1 MLRLNN
7 IIKHYKVGNTRV
19 EALRGVSLNFRKNE
33 FVSILGPSGCGKTTL
48 LNIIGGLDRYT
59 RGSMH
64 INNKPTSHFSDQD
77 WDSYRN
83 HSVGFVFQN
92 YNLIMHIN
100 VLSNVELALTLSGIS
115 ASERKKRAI
124 EALERVGLKDQI
136 YKKPNQLSGGQMQ
149 RVAIARALVNNP
161 EILLADEPTG
171 ALDTKTSAQIMDL
184 LKEIAKDRLVIMVT
198 HNSDIAYKYS
208 TRIIK
213 LQDGLVIDDSN
224 PYEVETKKVID
235 EKYRPVKTSMSFFTA
250 LSLSFR
256 NLSTKKIRTA
266 LTSFAGSIGIIGIA
280 LVLALSNG
288 FRNYIAKVQSDT
300 LTAYPLTISETAI
313 DFSQLQQ
320 SNFMNNLKEFPEEQK
335 VNINK
340 ISEKMGKV
348 VIKNKI
354 TDDYVE
360 NYVKTL
366 NPNLYNAISFDYGV
380 KLNVYQKVNVNNIEG
395 YTSVDTSSWQEI
407 PDNYDFINS
416 QYDKIGGSF
425 PQEINEIAL
434 VVDKYNQIT
443 DVTLFSLGLYKI
455 GDEIESL
462 DFNEII
468 GKEYKLILNDDLYKE
483 DESGLKF
490 NKEVVNE
497 ELYNGGTTLKITGI
511 LRVKK
516 DINFGALTS
525 TVVYTK
531 GLTEHVL
538 ENSLSSNIVKW
549 QLDNPTINV
558 FSGEPF
564 QETTKQSIEAQYQ
577 EIIKDLGGRTTPVN
591 ISIYPKDFASKELIK
606 EHLDKY
612 NESITN
618 DEDKIFYTD
627 MMETILNTINTII
640 DVISYIL
647 IAFTAVSLVVSSIMI
662 GIITYISV
670 LERTKEIGILRSIG
684 ARKKDISRVFN
695 AETIIIGF
703 ISGLI
708 GVIFTIIVSF
718 PINIILGKLVEI
730 EGLASLNLIHG
741 IILIV
746 ISMTLTLI
754 SGLIPSSIAAKKD
767 PVEALRTE

>member
-340 ISEKMGKV
+340 ISEKVGKV

-380 KLNVYQKVNVNNIEG
+380 KLNVYQKVNVNNMDF

-443 DVTLFSLGLYKI
+443 DVTLSNLGLYKI

-558 FSGEPF
+558 FKGEPF
-564 QETTKQSIEAQYQ
+564 QETEQSIEAQYQ

>member
-380 KLNVYQKVNVNNIEG
+380 KLNVYQKVNVNNMDF

-549 QLDNPTINV
+549 QLDHPTIDV

-564 QETTKQSIEAQYQ
+564 QEIDQSIEAQYQ
-577 EIIKDLGGRTTPVN
+577 ERIKDLGGRTTPVN

-627 MMETILNTINTII
+627 MMETILDTINTII

>member
-380 KLNVYQKVNVNNIEG
+380 KLNVYQKVNVNNMDF
-395 YTSVDTSSWQEI
+395 YTSVNTSSWQEI

-443 DVTLFSLGLYKI
+443 DVTLSSLGLYKI

-549 QLDNPTINV
+549 QLDNPTIDV

-564 QETTKQSIEAQYQ
+564 QEIDQSIEAQYQ
-577 EIIKDLGGRTTPVN
+577 ERIKDLGGRTTPVN

-627 MMETILNTINTII
+627 MMETILDTINTII

>member
-354 TDDYVE
+354 TDNYVE

-380 KLNVYQKVNVNNIEG
+380 KLNVYQKVNVNNMDF
-395 YTSVDTSSWQEI
+395 YTSVNTSSWQEI

-443 DVTLFSLGLYKI
+443 DVTLSSLGLYKI

-558 FSGEPF
+558 FKGEPF
-564 QETTKQSIEAQYQ
+564 QETEQSIEAQYQ

-627 MMETILNTINTII
+627 MMETILDTINTII

>member
-380 KLNVYQKVNVNNIEG
+380 KLNVYQKVNVNNMDF
-395 YTSVDTSSWQEI
+395 YTSVNTSSWQEI

-443 DVTLFSLGLYKI
+443 DVTLSSLGLYKI

-558 FSGEPF
+558 FKGEPF
-564 QETTKQSIEAQYQ
+564 QETEQSIEAQYQ

>member
-380 KLNVYQKVNVNNIEG
+380 KLNVYQKVNVNNMDF

-549 QLDNPTINV
+549 QLDNPTIDV
-558 FSGEPF
+558 FEGEPF

-577 EIIKDLGGRTTPVN
+577 EKIKDLGGRTTPVN

-627 MMETILNTINTII
+627 MMETILDTINTII

>member
-380 KLNVYQKVNVNNIEG
+380 KLNVYQKVDVNNMDF

-549 QLDNPTINV
+549 QLDHPTINV

-564 QETTKQSIEAQYQ
+564 QEKPEKSIEAQYQ

>member
-380 KLNVYQKVNVNNIEG
+380 KLNVYQKVDVNNMDF

-549 QLDNPTINV
+549 QLDNPTIDV
-558 FSGEPF
+558 FEGEPF
-564 QETTKQSIEAQYQ
+564 QETDQSIEAQYQ
-577 EIIKDLGGRTTPVN
+577 ERIKDLGGRTTPVN

-627 MMETILNTINTII
+627 MMETILDTINTII

>member
-549 QLDNPTINV
+549 QLDNPTIDV

-564 QETTKQSIEAQYQ
+564 QEIDQSIEAQYQ
-577 EIIKDLGGRTTPVN
+577 ERIKDLGGRTTPVN

-627 MMETILNTINTII
+627 MMETILDTINTII